1 MESRELAT
9 KRDYQRWIK
18 NARALAEHL
27 RSDEVKGHFDMKHW
41 YEHDDDDDH
50 KHNIKSPT
58 DVLNHCGTSACA
70 WGHAAA
76 MPLFI
81 RQGLKYV
88 QKGKFAADSRW
99 DVNVVPDDEH
109 DGCKNKKKYE
119 NEYDYDWAHHLF
131 GAIYNYINMN
141 ESNYLFGDGVDRT
154 PKQEARVLDGHA
166 SMLEREMNKRCFA

>member
-27 RSDEVKGHFDMKHW
+27 RSDEVKGHFDMNHW
-41 YEHDDDDDH
+41 YAHDYDDDH
-50 KHNIKSPT
+50 EHNIKSPI

-70 WGHAAA
+70 WGHAAI

-88 QKGKFAADSRW
+88 IRSANVGW
-99 DVNVVPDDEH
+99 EVNAVPDDDH
-109 DGCKNKKKYE
+109 HGCENKKKYE
-119 NEYDYDWAHHLF
+119 GLEYDYDWSHHLF
-131 GAIYNYINMN
+131 GAIYDYTDMN
-141 ESNYLFGDGVDRT
+141 ETSHLFGDGVDRT

-166 SMLEREMNKRCFA
+166 NMLEREMNKRWSA